1 MNCGGLPILIIT
13 SYRQTSGLC
22 KLFVI
27 LNNFTII
34 GGILSIR
41 ELAISLEPKTI

>member
-27 LNNFTII
+27 LNNLMIT
-34 GGILSIR
+34 GGILSIT
-41 ELAISLEPKTI
+41 ELAIRLESKTI